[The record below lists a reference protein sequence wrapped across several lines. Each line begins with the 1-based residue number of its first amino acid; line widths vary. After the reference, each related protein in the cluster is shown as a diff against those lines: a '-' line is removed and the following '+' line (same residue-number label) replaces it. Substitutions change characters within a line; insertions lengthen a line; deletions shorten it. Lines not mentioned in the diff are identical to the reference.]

1 MCHIK
6 HSWRHCESWREPF
19 HYPQESHHIIVFF
32 FVLPDMSGGISKEG
46 ILAVPID
53 SMMLD
58 RRVADGQL
66 RSVSKLFTSEKM
78 KGSSLER
85 PTISTLQMCVA
96 GRFRPS
102 TFCKVSLHTHTHSL
116 KPDLV
121 SYKKHNET
129 RRNPWLPPI
138 QVTHPRPESPWYD
151 HWVAESIFFL
161 AGKEVFFR
169 IFRLSCLE
177 NLGQTNLEA
186 RHRLRPE
193 WRERWMARERLAWNS
208 AAPLPE
214 AWDFTT
220 MAFRLKSFSAF
231 ERKQE
236 ETREIPASLT

>member
-1 MCHIK
+1 
-6 HSWRHCESWREPF
+6 
-19 HYPQESHHIIVFF
+19 
-32 FVLPDMSGGISKEG
+32 MSGGISKEG

-102 TFCKVSLHTHTHSL
+102 TFCKVSLHTHSL

-129 RRNPWLPPI
+129 RRNP
-138 QVTHPRPESPWYD
+138 
-151 HWVAESIFFL
+151 
-161 AGKEVFFR
+161 
-169 IFRLSCLE
+169 
-177 NLGQTNLEA
+177 
-186 RHRLRPE
+186 
-193 WRERWMARERLAWNS
+193 
-208 AAPLPE
+208 
-214 AWDFTT
+214 
-220 MAFRLKSFSAF
+220 
-231 ERKQE
+231 
-236 ETREIPASLT
+236 